1 MQSGPA
7 CVAWPSF
14 VPKLSSCPVL
24 LPHVPFGP
32 GLLHTV
38 RLCPHCPSPGHAE
51 GTARNKDQPP
61 LRQQSGDWHPKAS
74 VQPQGGA
81 AKPRSSGVQLR
92 TPLLSLRLS
101 SDLCRILSQTQIFIG
116 EQGQE
121 PSTEPGACYLCL
133 WNYKAAVHGFLEG
146 QLHVSVTFGDLG
158 LTRLRD
164 LRSHARPACTQR
176 SSLQTS
182 QW

>member
-1 MQSGPA
+1 M
-7 CVAWPSF
+7 
-14 VPKLSSCPVL
+14 
-24 LPHVPFGP
+24 
-32 GLLHTV
+32 
-38 RLCPHCPSPGHAE
+38 
-51 GTARNKDQPP
+51 
-61 LRQQSGDWHPKAS
+61 
-74 VQPQGGA
+74 
-81 AKPRSSGVQLR
+81 QLR

-158 LTRLRD
+158 PTQLRD
-164 LRSHARPACTQR
+164 LRSHARPA
-176 SSLQTS
+176 
-182 QW
+182 